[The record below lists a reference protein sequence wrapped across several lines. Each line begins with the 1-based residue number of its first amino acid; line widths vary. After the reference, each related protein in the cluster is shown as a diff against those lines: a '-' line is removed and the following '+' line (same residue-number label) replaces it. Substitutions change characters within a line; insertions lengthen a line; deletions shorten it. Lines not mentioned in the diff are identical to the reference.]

1 MNNFNYTKVSS
12 VPDAISEL
20 NGDIRNKL
28 VAGGTNINDLLKY
41 FITKADKVVDINPIK
56 DFNTIFRLENGGVRL
71 GALHTNA
78 DTAYD
83 PIIGERYP
91 LLSKAILAGASAQIR
106 NMATNGGNLL
116 QRTRCYY
123 FYDSNT
129 PCNKRDPGSGCSA
142 VNGYNR
148 IHAILGQ
155 SESCIA
161 VFPSDMCVALAALDA
176 VVNIDGPGGERTLPF
191 ADFHRLPGDTP
202 HIDNNL
208 TYGEIIS
215 GIDLP
220 KKGFEKNYSYLKL
233 RDRSSYS
240 FALLSVA
247 TGLDIEDNIIKEARI
262 ALGGVAH
269 KPWRI
274 TEAEDF
280 LKEKKTSRENF
291 ALAADLI
298 LEGAKGYEHNS
309 FKIEL
314 AKRAIIRNC
323 IMALSPETQRPG
335 AKPSL

>member
-1 MNNFNYTKVSS
+1 MNNFSYTKAATT
-12 VPDAISEL
+12 DQAISGL
-20 NGDIRNKL
+20 NGDIRNKII
-28 VAGGTNINDLLKY
+28 AGGTNITDLLKY
-41 FITKADKVVDINPIK
+41 FITKADKLFDINSITE
-56 DFNTIFRLENGGVRL
+56 NNSIQRLDNGGVRL

-83 PIIGERYP
+83 PIIEERYP

-106 NMATNGGNLL
+106 NMATNGGNLM

-123 FYDSNT
+123 FYDINT

-142 VNGYNR
+142 INGYNR

-155 SESCIA
+155 SENCIA

-176 VVNIDGPGGERTLPF
+176 TINISGPDGDRVLAF
-191 ADFHRLPGDTP
+191 AAFHRLPGDTP
-202 HIDNNL
+202 NIDNNL
-208 TYGEIIS
+208 KHGEIITS
-215 GIDLP
+215 IDLP
-220 KKGFEKNYSYLKL
+220 EKGFPENYSYLKL

-240 FALLSVA
+240 FALVSVA
-247 TGLDIEDNIIKEARI
+247 TAFDLENNKIKEARI

-269 KPWRI
+269 KPWRVP
-274 TEAEDF
+274 EAETF
-280 LKEKKTSRENF
+280 LKDKEPNIETFS
-291 ALAADLI
+291 AAAKII
-298 LEGAKGYEHNS
+298 LQGAKGYEHNN

-323 IMALSPETQRPG
+323 FMALNPETQRPG